1 MVPQN
6 STKASL
12 ELLYSVSRELAN
24 SIDLHQV
31 LNQVLFLSIDN
42 VGAERGSLIVL
53 DDRQKP
59 VDAAI
64 VYKKQLIPHTTQQ
77 LQATLDQGLAG
88 WVVRHREP
96 TLIPDTSLDDR
107 WLRRPDDRSDQT
119 GAKSAIC
126 IPLMSRD
133 RLVGVL
139 TIVNPKPN
147 NLSLE
152 DLALLQAIADQ
163 AGIAVYNAR
172 LYEALQAAH
181 RRYRELFEDSIVP
194 IIITTRDGHILEANR
209 QAIQISNYTLAELVQ
224 HTIFELHKAQMSL
237 LGDQLE
243 KLAQMQTISYESEL
257 NTRDQKSIPIGVY
270 VRKVSIE
277 EEEFLQ
283 WTLQDISERKE
294 LDALRENLI
303 AMIYHD
309 LRSPLSNI
317 ISSMD
322 MITAMAPEK
331 VAPTLQPILS
341 IMKRSTDRMQRLIS
355 SLLDIHRLEAGQS
368 IIEKVKIDLKELIPE
383 SVQAIQPVI
392 EHKNQDLIIN
402 LPQDIPDLNGDPD
415 MIRRVII
422 NLLENA
428 AKFTL
433 NEGRIEVGAKQVDQ
447 KIQIWVKDNGPGIPK
462 EAQQDIFN
470 KFTRLRKAEI
480 PKGLGLGLAFC
491 KLAVQAHDG
500 KIWVESE
507 VGQGSTFF
515 IQFPTK

>member
-1 MVPQN
+1 MMPQN

-96 TLIPDTSLDDR
+96 TLITDTSADDR

-126 IPLMSRD
+126 IPLMSRE

-139 TIVNPKPN
+139 TIVNPNPN
-147 NLSLE
+147 KLTLD

-163 AGIAVYNAR
+163 AGIAIYNAR
-172 LYEALQAAH
+172 LYDALQAAH
-181 RRYRELFEDSIVP
+181 RRYRELFEDNIVP
-194 IIITTRDGHILEANR
+194 IIITTLDGHILEANR
-209 QAIQISNYTLAELVQ
+209 QAIQISNYTLTDLVQ
-224 HTIFELHKAQMSL
+224 HTIFELHQAKMNL
-237 LGDQLE
+237 LGENLE
-243 KLAQMQTISYESEL
+243 NLSQTQTISYEADL
-257 NTRDQKSIPIGVY
+257 KTQNMNSIPVEVY
-270 VRKVSIE
+270 VQKVSIE
-277 EEEFLQ
+277 EEDFLQ
-283 WTLQDISERKE
+283 WTLQNISERKE

-322 MITAMAPEK
+322 MITVMAPEK
-331 VAPTLQPILS
+331 IAPALQPVLS
-341 IMKRSTDRMQRLIS
+341 IMKRSTNRLQRLIS

-368 IIEKVKIDLKELIPE
+368 IIERESIDVKQLFLE

-392 EHKNQDLIIN
+392 EHKNQDLIVN
-402 LPQDIPDLNGDPD
+402 LPKKVPNLNGDAD

-428 AKFTL
+428 TKFTPSQ
-433 NEGRIEVGAKQVDQ
+433 GHIEIGAKQIEQ
-447 KIQIWVKDNGPGIPK
+447 WIEIWIKDDGPGIPK
-462 EAQQDIFN
+462 EAQQEIFN
-470 KFTRLRKAEI
+470 KFTRLRGVEI

-491 KLAVQAHDG
+491 KLAVQAHKG
-500 KIWVESE
+500 KIWVSSE
-507 VGQGSTFF
+507 AGQGSTFF
-515 IQFPTK
+515 IHLPNK

>member
-1 MVPQN
+1 MPHN

-42 VGAERGSLIVL
+42 IGAERGSLIVL
-53 DDRQKP
+53 DDHQKP

-88 WVVRHREP
+88 WVVRHREA
-96 TLIPDTSLDDR
+96 TLIPDTSVDER
-107 WLRRPDDRSDQT
+107 WLRRPDDRVDQT

-126 IPLMSRD
+126 IPLMSRE

-139 TIVNPKPN
+139 TTVNPAPN
-147 NLSLE
+147 NLNE
-152 DLALLQAIADQ
+152 DDLALLQAIADQ
-163 AGIAVYNAR
+163 AGIAIYNAR
-172 LYEALQAAH
+172 LYDALQATH

-194 IIITTRDGHILEANR
+194 IIITTMDGHIIEANR
-209 QAIQISNYTLAELVQ
+209 QAIQISNYSLAELVQ
-224 HTIFELHKAQMSL
+224 HTIFELHQPQKQT
-237 LGDQLE
+237 LGKNLE
-243 KLAQMQTISYESEL
+243 KLARTPIISYESQL
-257 NTRDQKSIPIGVY
+257 NTRDMKNTPVEVY
-270 VRKVSIE
+270 VRKVNIE
-277 EEEFLQ
+277 DEEFLQ

-317 ISSMD
+317 ISSVD
-322 MITAMAPEK
+322 MITVMAPATI
-331 VAPTLQPILS
+331 APTLQPVLE
-341 IMKRSTDRMQRLIS
+341 IMKRSTDRLGRLIS

-368 IIEKVKIDLKELIPE
+368 IVQWQEIDLEELIPE
-383 SVQAIQPVI
+383 AVQAIQPVI
-392 EHKNQDLIIN
+392 EHKNQALSVS
-402 LPQDIPDLNGDPD
+402 LPRDIPHLKGDVD

-428 AKFTL
+428 VKFTP
-433 NEGRIEVGAKQVDQ
+433 NEGRIEIGAKPVDQ
-447 KIQIWVKDNGPGIPK
+447 GVEVWIQDNGPGIPK
-462 EAQQDIFN
+462 EAQAEIFN
-470 KFTRLRKAEI
+470 KFTRLRAKEI
-480 PKGLGLGLAFC
+480 PKGMGLGLAFC
-491 KLAVQAHDG
+491 KLAVQAHKG

-507 VGQGSTFF
+507 PGVGSEFLFQL
-515 IQFPTK
+515 PLD